1 MARNK
6 LFWGIVILGIF
17 FLSFSTANARVIET
31 IFSED
36 WEYGLGDWGVSNGVW
51 QVGTPTAGPGG
62 AHGGSQC
69 AGTVL
74 DVDYPANTDSR
85 LISPS
90 INLPDVIGDEEI
102 HLQFWHWFSYAGN
115 FNCDTGHIQIS
126 VQDED
131 TGVWSNWTSI
141 NNIIGHTSPWSK
153 MGVDLTAYAGNRVRI
168 AFYHTARGDNSYPDY
183 CGASSSGW
191 YIDDIKI
198 ITKVPE
204 FTGDFESGWQ
214 DWSADRGVWQVGTPT
229 AGPEECHSGLQCAG
243 TVLDGNYPANT
254 DSRLISA
261 SIDLPEVDDKEI
273 YLRFWHWFSYAGGGH
288 CDVGYIQVSVWDE
301 GTGEWSNWRNIGN
314 PVTEFSPWSRRREDL
329 TTYAGRKVRIAFY
342 HNCQG

>member
-6 LFWGIVILGIF
+6 LFWGFVILGIF
-17 FLSFSTANARVIET
+17 FLSFSTASAGGIET
-31 IFSED
+31 VLSED
-36 WEYGLGDWGVSNGVW
+36 FEDGWGDWDADNGVW
-51 QVGTPTAGPGG
+51 DVGVPDPDVGPGS
-62 AHGGSQC
+62 AHGGV
-69 AGTVL
+69 GE
-74 DVDYPANTDSR
+74 
-85 LISPS
+85 
-90 INLPDVIGDEEI
+90 EEI
-102 HLQFWHWFSYAGN
+102 YLQFWHWFSYAGN

-141 NNIIGHTSPWSK
+141 DNIIGHTSPWSK

-191 YIDDIKI
+191 YIDDIEI
-198 ITKVPE
+198 IKKLPE

-214 DWSADRGVWQVGTPT
+214 DWSADRGVWQIGTPT

-254 DSRLISA
+254 DSRLISP
-261 SIDLPEVDDKEI
+261 SINLPHDEEI

-301 GTGEWSNWRNIGN
+301 GTGEWSNWTNIGN
-314 PVTEFSPWSRRREDL
+314 PVTDSSPWSRRREDL
-329 TTYAGRKVRIAFY
+329 T
-342 HNCQG
+342 